1 MMEEAHTVLACSA
14 GAVTKLKEPD
24 GKKIERVFNFKFPYE
39 YLTRFEEILACKA
52 EIKRFYCK
60 GGVC

>member
-1 MMEEAHTVLACSA
+1 MLACSA